1 MRRSSHSDSSGH
13 IGPGSWASIASSA
26 SRTTTRERSRRSKS
40 MSATR
45 SVTPSVSTCCHRD
58 ERRRRSSAAARASSS
73 PRTSSSRADGSSR
86 PASSVR
92 TARERWSVTARRSCT
107 SARRVSTSLRST
119 TSRRRWVT
127 RAPIP
132 DSSCS
137 SRSRCCTA
145 SWARAAETA
154 NSGASMP
161 RRARWPRSSSATS
174 RQCGQAS
181 VLVSTQT
188 TVGHRAAACS
198 RKAISGAVNSWL
210 ASDTTRTASAVGSRS
225 TVRSARCAPTP
236 PTPAVSTSS
245 SPSSSR
251 RGSSTSACTSRSV
264 PSPVTRAATWST
276 GTGTRSVGPS
286 SSGCSPVARTRLA
299 RGASPART
307 SVGTTVATSSATGQ
321 TGAPTRPFTSELL
334 PCLGSPTTRT
344 RTRGSALRARAWS
357 SRRCRSGRPQ
367 TSASAPARSSSC
379 ADVPTGTHL
388 LTPRSYHP
396 GLLRGQRRTAGSRSP
411 PVERPGPGVGLSAG
425 LDLGAVVGLDRG
437 ALLVVELELA
447 GAVLVPRLLLGAG
460 VGVLAADGHLV
471 VLDVDVVIGEVTA
484 VPRADDAVVDAVVV
498 LVLRVGHLAV
508 DDGVVAG
515 EDQVVVLDRG
525 LGVSDVLRVGDH
537 GPVAGLDDGVVELD
551 VDAVVGLAVVGD
563 DRVPDRVAVPADDR
577 VVVPDHEGV
586 VPDLHLGVE
595 AVDRLVAA
603 DVDVAV
609 RDVDVDVGV
618 VGVAHRT
625 VAVVDRGVLDVVAG
639 DDAALVVD
647 LGDVAPDVAED
658 RLRVAAHPDAVRG
671 VDLDGRL
678 GVRVVHLLQVGD
690 DHRLGAAGR
699 RGGVGVAATD
709 VALVLVVVALL
720 AVRRDDA
727 AAGGVVVRVVVHR
740 PGVGVPAP
748 VLVGVAG
755 PPAAVLTAVG
765 AAPPTAVGAATVR
778 ATAVGAT
785 A

>member
-1 MRRSSHSDSSGH
+1 MRRSNHSDSSGH
-13 IGPGSWASIASSA
+13 IRPGSWASIASSA

-45 SVTPSVSTCCHRD
+45 SVTPSVSTCCQRD

-92 TARERWSVTARRSCT
+92 TARERCSVTARRSCT

-188 TVGHRAAACS
+188 TVGHSAAACS

-245 SPSSSR
+245 SPSSSC

-286 SSGCSPVARTRLA
+286 SSGELPPVPPGPVARTRLA

-307 SVGTTVATSSATGQ
+307 TVGTTVATSSATGH
-321 TGAPTRPFTSELL
+321 TGAPTRPLTSELL
-334 PCLGSPTTRT
+334 PCFGSPTTRT
-344 RTRGSALRARAWS
+344 RTRGSVLRARAWS

-379 ADVPTGTHL
+379 TDVPTGTHL
-388 LTPRSYHP
+388 LTLRVLPP
-396 GLLRGQRRTAGSRSP
+396 GVLAGTTAQPRTAGSRSP
-411 PVERPGPGVGLSAG
+411 PWSDRDPGFRGGSA
-425 LDLGAVVGLDRG
+425 DREVPHVVRVD
-437 ALLVVELELA
+437 VV
-447 GAVLVPRLLLGAG
+447 VL
-460 VGVLAADGHLV
+460 
-471 VLDVDVVIGEVTA
+471 LDVDVDLGVRGA
-484 VPRADDAVVDAVVV
+484 VGVVV
-498 LVLRVGHLAV
+498 ERVLDLRGVVRVVVERVPDVHVGVRGVVRVVVERVPDVHVDVGLGGGVLVEAVGHRG
-508 DDGVVAG
+508 GVA
-515 EDQVVVLDRG
+515 
-525 LGVSDVLRVGDH
+525 DVLRV
-537 GPVAGLDDGVVELD
+537 LDDGHVVQPH
-551 VDAVVGLAVVGD
+551 G
-563 DRVPDRVAVPADDR
+563 
-577 VVVPDHEGV
+577 GV
-586 VPDLHLGVE
+586 VPDLTA
-595 AVDRLVAA
+595 AVGG
-603 DVDVAV
+603 DVDVHG
-609 RDVDVDVGV
+609 DVGV
-618 VGVAHRT
+618 VGVAHRV

-658 RLRVAAHPDAVRG
+658 RLGVAADPDAVRG

-690 DHRLGAAGR
+690 DHRLGATGR
-699 RGGVGVAATD
+699 RGGVGVAATRL
-709 VALVLVVVALL
+709 ALVLVVVALV
-720 AVRRDDA
+720 AVHRRDA
-727 AAGGVVVRVVVHR
+727 AAGGVLVLVVVHR
-740 PGVGVPAP
+740 PRVVVSAP

-755 PPAAVLTAVG
+755 PPTAAPAVVVVVPAAVG
-765 AAPPTAVGAATVR
+765 AAVGVPAA
-778 ATAVGAT
+778 
-785 A
+785 